1 MQLNFERK
9 LVDPNVNLLVVDD
22 DQISVMAIKR
32 ALKKLGIVNPVV
44 VAVDGQEALDILRG
58 SSAHSAIDRPYLVTL
73 DINMPRMNG
82 HEFLAEVR
90 KDPSL
95 KNAIIFVLTTSDAPE
110 DIARAYSQNVAGY
123 IVKDDLQDSFVN
135 ALRLLDAYSETVALP
150 H

>member
-1 MQLNFERK
+1 MSSKDRVTIHHRAFDTNRPSARMRPFYTITGEAGS
-9 LVDPNVNLLVVDD
+9 NVFP
-22 DQISVMAIKR
+22 S
-32 ALKKLGIVNPVV
+32 
-44 VAVDGQEALDILRG
+44 VDGQEALDILRG